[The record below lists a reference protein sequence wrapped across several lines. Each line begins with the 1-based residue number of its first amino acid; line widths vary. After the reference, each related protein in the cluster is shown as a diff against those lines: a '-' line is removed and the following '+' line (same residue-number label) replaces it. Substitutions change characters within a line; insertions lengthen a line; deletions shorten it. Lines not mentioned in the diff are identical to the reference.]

1 MNEQN
6 CDKIRQTISLQH
18 ISQSANHI
26 SIFYVDILFYFY
38 LFENEIE
45 EDQDPMK
52 TRITASGKLLN
63 ETDSVVFM
71 KFGVIF
77 SNITQF
83 VMDNE
88 HTSN

>member
-1 MNEQN
+1 M
-6 CDKIRQTISLQH
+6 
-18 ISQSANHI
+18 
-26 SIFYVDILFYFY
+26 DILFYFY